1 MISRFRL
8 AAFASLLV
16 LGAGALP
23 AAAQD
28 KGLADRILSRP
39 AATKAADCNSPV
51 LSDLEQCAVQRFRAA
66 DAELNRVYRDIG
78 GDPRNREILLS
89 AQRTW
94 LAYRDATCAW
104 EQDLRRD
111 GREALL
117 NAIACLANVT
127 EARAAYLQQATGP

>member
-1 MISRFRL
+1 MPHRFRL
-8 AAFASLLV
+8 AVLASLLV

-23 AAAQD
+23 ATAQD

-39 AATKAADCNSPV
+39 ASTKAADCNSPV
-51 LSDLEQCAVQRFRAA
+51 QNDLEQCAVQRFRAA
-66 DAELNRVYRDIG
+66 DAALNRVYRDIG
-78 GDPRNREILLS
+78 GDPRNRELLLS
-89 AQRTW
+89 TQRTW

-104 EQDLRRD
+104 EQDLRR
-111 GREALL
+111 GGNEALL